1 MKKTKTAMIFVI
13 VITLLIMQLS
23 CATAEKDKEYVES
36 QVVSGEVQEAKEAPA
51 EIPAE
56 APAAPSALEVT
67 PLEDLFLADT
77 HKTSGV
83 ECSDCHEE
91 TPPAGDVPTAKCMT
105 CHEDYRDVALSSIDP
120 HNAHIEFANC
130 GDCHHAHRESENQC
144 MSCHSFSL
152 KAP

>member
-1 MKKTKTAMIFVI
+1 MKKTSI
-13 VITLLIMQLS
+13 ITVLGIAIALLIMQLS
-23 CATAEKDKEYVES
+23 CATAEKGEEYVES
-36 QVVSGEVQEAKEAPA
+36 QVVSDEVQQAKEV
-51 EIPAE
+51 PAE
-56 APAAPSALEVT
+56 APSAPADLEVT
-67 PLEDLFLADT
+67 ALEDLFLADT

-83 ECSDCHEE
+83 ECSDCHDE
-91 TPPAGDVPTAKCMT
+91 TPPANDVSTAKCMT

-120 HNAHIEFANC
+120 HNAHIEFTNC